1 MTYLGPVATLEYIH
15 IKIFAQMSIFET
27 ADAMFLRKT
36 SQLSLVYQKNNLLR
50 G

>member
-27 ADAMFLRKT
+27 ADAMFLRQT
-36 SQLSLVYQKNNLLR
+36 SQLSLVCQKNNPLR